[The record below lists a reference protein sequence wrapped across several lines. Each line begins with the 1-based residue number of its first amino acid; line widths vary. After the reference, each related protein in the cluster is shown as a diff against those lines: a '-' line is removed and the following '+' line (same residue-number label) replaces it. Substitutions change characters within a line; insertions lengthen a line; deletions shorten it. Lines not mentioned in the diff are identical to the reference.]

1 MMAKTLKFL
10 GGKIRFDRN
19 ELSGAF
25 GDIGT
30 DFPLVVS
37 MILVSGLDVASVL
50 IMFGS
55 MQILTGLF
63 YGLPMPVQPLKA
75 MAVIV
80 ITQKLSGSVLYGGG
94 LAIGLLM
101 FFLALTGLIDWIA
114 RVVPKSVVRGVQF
127 GVGLQLATIALKNYV
142 PAEGGIGYGL
152 AALAFAVTLSLLG
165 NRKYPPAPYVILL
178 GLVYA
183 YLFKL
188 DVGGLLGSFS
198 FRLPHLY
205 FPTAQDL
212 LTGFVVLALP
222 QIPLSLGNSILATR
236 QLVEDFF
243 PDRSVSVRKISL
255 TYSLMN
261 LINPFLGGIP
271 TCHGSGGIA
280 GHYTFGA
287 RTGGSVVLYGSLYL
301 LLGFFFSTG
310 FKEVIQLFP
319 QPILGVILLFE
330 GLALM
335 RLVRDETESKTNFA
349 IVLMVGLV
357 AVSLPYGYVIGLVLG
372 TLLAYLAKR
381 QLIGLAE

>member
-1 MMAKTLKFL
+1 MMARALKFF

-80 ITQKLSGSVLYGGG
+80 ITQKLSGNVLYGGG

-101 FFLALTGLIDWIA
+101 LFLALTGLIDWIA

-127 GVGLQLATIALKNYV
+127 GLGLQLATIALKNYV
-142 PAEGGIGYGL
+142 SAEGGIGYGL
-152 AALAFAVTLSLLG
+152 AALAFVLTLLLLG

-183 YLFKL
+183 YLFRL
-188 DVGGLLGSFS
+188 DVGGLLGSFE
-198 FRLPHLY
+198 FRLPQLY

-212 LTGFVVLALP
+212 LTGCAVLALP

-243 PDRSVSVRKISL
+243 PGRSVSVRKISL

-330 GLALM
+330 SLALM
-335 RLVRDETESKTNFA
+335 RLVRDMMESKADFT
-349 IVLMVGLV
+349 IVLMVGLI
-357 AVSLPYGYVIGLVLG
+357 AVGLPYGYVIGLLLG
-372 TLLAYLAKR
+372 TALAYLAKR